1 MVDEGNCAVR
11 IPELEGRRRR
21 RSRRRR
27 QGKEGDDADFA
38 NCPRHKAVSFSSSFS
53 PDKSAESEEKGAEAA
68 ATGGAK
74 KEA

>member
-1 MVDEGNCAVR
+1 MCSAHSRVGGKEEEEESTTEAREG
-11 IPELEGRRRR
+11 GR
-21 RSRRRR
+21 
-27 QGKEGDDADFA
+27 EGDDADFA